1 MPSRRGLS
9 RVAELPGPGTEP
21 PPTSPDPPP
30 ASLTGTVTR
39 GISLSGMGYALSQL
53 LTFGTYFVLAKLA
66 DPADFGHFA
75 AGTVVVGVGTLVGE
89 SGMLAALIQRRDRL
103 EEAYNSAFLATL
115 AGGTLLSLLALA
127 AAPLV
132 ALFFHSHEAGAVA
145 AVMSGWMFLR
155 LTAIVPDAMLQRH
168 FSFRRRVI
176 IDPLSTVAFA
186 AGAIPAAAAGL
197 GVWALAIGTY
207 ASALVNVLAAWV
219 FVGWR
224 PRPRLAS
231 IAMWRELAR
240 FGRPLLGAGM
250 IRRVVTEIP
259 VLALGHVTGASALG
273 QFTYSSR
280 VASQPLGAVVDVGAY
295 VLQPAFA
302 RLSTHDERF
311 RAAVCRSLRWLCVA
325 AFPAGLLLVALAT
338 PAVVLVFGEQWRE
351 AGNGAAA
358 LGVYC
363 AAVSLDSIA
372 SETWKSYGRGDM
384 LARMHTV
391 SLILTAVCVGALVVP
406 FGLMGVTIGM
416 SASAVGVG
424 VYAVRGMSRALG
436 IALAD
441 LLSEIWP
448 PAIAATAMAG
458 ALFCLEHF
466 VVHAERHSTILG
478 LVLLAVETLLGVAV
492 YMSLMAVL
500 APHVTRELLGVL
512 RGRVR
517 LVLARKQHRV

>member
-1 MPSRRGLS
+1 MEPS
-9 RVAELPGPGTEP
+9 PGTE
-21 PPTSPDPPP
+21 TEPPP
-30 ASLTGTVTR
+30 ASLTGTVAR
-39 GISLSGMGYALSQL
+39 GIGLSGMGYVLSQM
-53 LTFGTYFVLAKLA
+53 LTFATYFVLAKLA

-89 SGMLAALIQRRDRL
+89 SGMLAALIQRRDNL
-103 EEAYNSAFLATL
+103 EEAFNSALLATL
-115 AGGTLLSLLALA
+115 AGGVVLSLLALA

-132 ALFFHSHEAGAVA
+132 ALFFHSHETGVVA

-155 LTAIVPDAMLQRH
+155 LAAVVPDAMLQRR

-207 ASALVNVLAAWV
+207 ASALVNVIAAWV
-219 FVGWR
+219 FAGWR

-259 VLALGHVTGASALG
+259 VVALGRVSGPSALG
-273 QFTYSSR
+273 QFTYSTR
-280 VASQPLGAVVDVGAY
+280 VAAQPLGAVIDVGAY

-302 RLSTHDERF
+302 RLSAHDERF
-311 RAAVCRSLRWLCVA
+311 RAAVCRSMRWLCVA
-325 AFPAGLLLVALAT
+325 AFPAGLLLVPLAT

-406 FGLMGVTIGM
+406 FGLLGVTIGM

-436 IALAD
+436 IALVD
-441 LLSEIWP
+441 LVSEIWP
-448 PAIAATAMAG
+448 PATAATAMAG
-458 ALFCLEHF
+458 ILFCLEHF
-466 VVHAERHSTILG
+466 VVHAERHGTILG
-478 LVLLAVETLLGVAV
+478 LALLALEVLLGAAIYLAML
-492 YMSLMAVL
+492 AVL
-500 APHVTRELLGVL
+500 APHVARELMAALQRQARSQL
-512 RGRVR
+512 ARVR
-517 LVLARKQHRV
+517 QQPA

>member
-1 MPSRRGLS
+1 MPSRFGLS
-9 RVAELPGPGTEP
+9 PVVEPPGLETEP
-21 PPTSPDPPP
+21 PLASPEPPP

-39 GISLSGMGYALSQL
+39 GIGLSGMGYGLSQL

-66 DPADFGHFA
+66 DPVDFGHFA

-89 SGMLAALIQRRDRL
+89 SGMLAALIQRRDRM
-103 EEAYNSAFLATL
+103 EEALNSAFLATL
-115 AGGTLLSLLALA
+115 AGGTVLSLLALA

-132 ALFFHSHEAGAVA
+132 ALFFHSHEAGVVA
-145 AVMSGWMFLR
+145 AVMSGWMLLR
-155 LTAIVPDAMLQRH
+155 LTAVVPDALLQRH

-176 IDPLSTVAFA
+176 IDPLATVAFA

-207 ASALVNVLAAWV
+207 ASALVNVIAAWV
-219 FVGWR
+219 FAGWR

-250 IRRVVTEIP
+250 IRRVVAEIP
-259 VLALGHVTGASALG
+259 VLALGHITGASALG

-280 VASQPLGAVVDVGAY
+280 VAAQPLGAVVDVGAY

-302 RLSTHDERF
+302 RLSYHDERF
-311 RAAVCRSLRWLCVA
+311 RAAVCRSLRWLCIT
-325 AFPAGLLLVALAT
+325 AFPAGLLLVPLGTA
-338 PAVVLVFGEQWRE
+338 AVVLVFGEQWRE

-384 LARMHTV
+384 LPRMHTV
-391 SLILTAVCVGALVVP
+391 SLILTVVCVGALVP
-406 FGLMGVTIGM
+406 FGVLGVTIGM

-441 LLSEIWP
+441 LVSEIWP
-448 PAIAATAMAG
+448 PALAAATMAG
-458 ALFCLEHF
+458 VLFCLEHF
-466 VVHAERHSTILG
+466 VVHAERHGTILG
-478 LVLLAVETLLGVAV
+478 LGLLALEVLLGAAIYVS
-492 YMSLMAVL
+492 MMAVL
-500 APHVTRELLGVL
+500 APHVTREFLEAL

-517 LVLARKQHRV
+517 FGLAQKRHSV